1 MTRFNTV
8 TALSVVALALSAF
21 PAPSSAWQQAA
32 EFNHQSRYVRDVKKS
47 AAFYETVLG
56 LKRIQD
62 PFRDDLHVWFRVGEH
77 GQLHITGGAT
87 EVLSENIRDHM
98 AFKVPSVQ
106 DFVTRL
112 GQLKIEYF
120 NLQHEAGKIAVR
132 VDGVKQVYLKDPD
145 GYWIEVNE
153 DRY

>member
-1 MTRFNTV
+1 MV
-8 TALSVVALALSAF
+8 LALSDLTLAL
-21 PAPSSAWQQAA
+21 PQSQQSA
-32 EFNHQSRYVRDVKKS
+32 EFNHQSLYVRNVQKT

-62 PFRDDLHVWFRVGEH
+62 PFKDDLHVWFRVGEH
-77 GQLHITGGAT
+77 SQLHITGGAT
-87 EVLSENIRDHM
+87 EVAPENIRDHM

-106 DFVTRL
+106 EFVTRL
-112 GQLKIEYF
+112 GQLKIDYF
-120 NLQHEAGKIAVR
+120 NLLHELGKIAVR
-132 VDGVKQVYLKDPD
+132 VDGVKQVYLQDPD